1 MKRTKACAPCIAFA
15 QPIIRKLSNYGE
27 REMSVTRA
35 AAAQSFGPVRRC
47 VLAGDPRGAL
57 EGAEPIEACKTRE
70 T

>member
-1 MKRTKACAPCIAFA
+1 
-15 QPIIRKLSNYGE
+15 
-27 REMSVTRA
+27 MSVTRA